1 MEGMSKPF
9 TFGVELE
16 MMVALVRDEVEGQR
30 KPNPSETRIVVFPS
44 TNEPEDLS
52 NNTRKSKQQ
61 FPALFYA
68 NRVHAEFRR
77 IIDEAGFPVASSGSD
92 ISAWAVVSDTS
103 LRHPAVRDPDIDL
116 EGYDW
121 IGIEVK
127 TPALPFTPESLQAV
141 RDVLHV
147 HIGHGNF
154 GFHVNDVAKIMAFIY
169 LFAPQLSTLHPH
181 HRWSHTYGG
190 CIRSTSNFST
200 EFQQMYGK
208 RPSAL
213 MTIAKIL
220 TTTRRSERQLRYKL
234 ADIVHTTFNG
244 KNGNYNFN
252 GIKDVGLKAERPT
265 IEFRQH
271 DGTMDSERIV
281 QWVQLLVGTLKYIE
295 NEDYSAYVRFLS
307 TIADQEKWE
316 KTGDGKDGEREAEKG
331 PTLADDE
338 FPIIDLLHYI
348 GLSEQAAYFNDKVYK
363 HDIPPQKRC
372 VQTRYTSGVD
382 WKYERGPAGANRES
396 DEYKRADKL
405 RHIYED
411 MRVARLASRIGDGKW
426 NFDEDAPLWPAHL
439 KNLEFVEESEG
450 EM

>member
-1 MEGMSKPF
+1 MSKPF

-141 RDVLHV
+141 RDVCSLIKTHFKALT
-147 HIGHGNF
+147 NATT
-154 GFHVNDVAKIMAFIY
+154 GFMFTSGMAI
-169 LFAPQLSTLHPH
+169 S
-181 HRWSHTYGG
+181 G
-190 CIRSTSNFST
+190 STS
-200 EFQQMYGK
+200 
-208 RPSAL
+208 
-213 MTIAKIL
+213 MTL
-220 TTTRRSERQLRYKL
+220 LRSWRSSISSRLSSLHFTHTIVGVIPMAGAFAVLVTSVLNSSKCMLRYKL